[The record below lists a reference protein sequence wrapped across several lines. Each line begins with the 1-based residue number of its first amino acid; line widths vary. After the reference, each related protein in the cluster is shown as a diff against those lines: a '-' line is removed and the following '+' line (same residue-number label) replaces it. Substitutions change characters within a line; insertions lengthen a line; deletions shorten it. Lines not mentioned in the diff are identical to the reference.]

1 MFMVTFTMVM
11 EMSGVKEKVPGLSW
25 VTWSTFL
32 ANIINVP
39 FSIGESIPPLIAMAL
54 PEWKAYQAAVSSII
68 LGDIKIRTTFLLKN
82 FSSIQCHMVSTARVS
97 QMVDCQWE
105 NR

>member
-1 MFMVTFTMVM
+1 MFLASFTMVM

-32 ANIINVP
+32 ANVCNLP

-54 PEWKAYQAAVSSII
+54 PDWKTYQITLSSII
-68 LGDIKIRTTFLLKN
+68 LGIYRILRL
-82 FSSIQCHMVSTARVS
+82 
-97 QMVDCQWE
+97 
-105 NR
+105 

>member
-1 MFMVTFTMVM
+1 MVM

-68 LGDIKIRTTFLLKN
+68 LGLSIKTN
-82 FSSIQCHMVSTARVS
+82 FMKSIVYIDSTIF
-97 QMVDCQWE
+97 
-105 NR
+105 